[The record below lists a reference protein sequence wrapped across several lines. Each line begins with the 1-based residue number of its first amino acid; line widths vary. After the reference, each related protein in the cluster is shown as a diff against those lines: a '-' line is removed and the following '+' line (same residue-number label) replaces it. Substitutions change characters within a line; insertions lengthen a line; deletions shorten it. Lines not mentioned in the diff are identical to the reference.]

1 MSRPK
6 LDADLFAPQIDSPMF
21 VRLLDVT
28 EEMGTDPRRLCS
40 GLSCTFEDIRRGQQ
54 ISLRQAW
61 RMIRRALRLTGRPD
75 LGLELGSRENFN
87 EFGLPG
93 LAMSVASTM
102 GEAVEIGLR
111 FENQAGGLAR
121 TTLEFDGDRAVF
133 VVHSRLPDESVVPFV
148 MEEYFASVLAV
159 IQMLVSARF
168 QWEAL
173 EVTYPKPVHA
183 ERYQQLFG
191 CPVRFA
197 GTRNRASF
205 ARSWL
210 SAPIAT
216 HSVERAAVLETLL
229 EQRAREKAL
238 PPRLSVA
245 VEQFLLSAVNPR
257 LSIEQ
262 VADALQ
268 LSVRTLRRRLREDGT
283 SFRELSERLCIEF
296 AQRSLREQRMTVR
309 EAAERLGFSD
319 ASTFRRAFKR
329 WVGQVPGQVG
339 NTRQHRKLRLESI
352 AAPEPNTM
360 PRGKAKIP

>member
-1 MSRPK
+1 MSRPR
-6 LDADLFAPQIDSPMF
+6 LDADLFAPQVDSQMF

-28 EEMGTDPRRLCS
+28 EEMGVAPRRLCA
-40 GLSCTFEDIRRGQQ
+40 GLSCTTEDMRGGRQ

-61 RMIRRALRLTGRPD
+61 RMIRRALRLTGRAD

-87 EFGLPG
+87 QFGLPG
-93 LAMSVASTM
+93 IAMSVARTM

-111 FENQAGGLAR
+111 FENQAGGLTR
-121 TTLEFDGDRAVF
+121 TSLEFDGDRAVF
-133 VVHSRLPDESVVPFV
+133 AVHSRLPDESVVPVV
-148 MEEYFASVLAV
+148 MEEYFASVVAV
-159 IQMLVSARF
+159 IRMLVSADF
-168 QWEAL
+168 QWDAL
-173 EVTYPKPVHA
+173 EVTYPAPVHA
-183 ERYQQLFG
+183 ERYRQLFG

-197 GTRNRASF
+197 GARNRASF

-210 SAPIAT
+210 SAPIAS
-216 HSVERAAVLETLL
+216 HSVEMAAVLETLL
-229 EQRAREKAL
+229 EQRAQEKSL

-245 VEQFLLSAVNPR
+245 VEQFLLRSDNPR

-309 EAAERLGFSD
+309 QAAERLGFSD
-319 ASTFRRAFKR
+319 ARTFRRAFKR
-329 WVGQVPGQVG
+329 WVGQVPGQVTS
-339 NTRQHRKLRLESI
+339 TRD
-352 AAPEPNTM
+352 
-360 PRGKAKIP
+360 KAKQP